1 MIKQAVVAIDPASK
15 RCVRIGDAGPEYLK
29 DLFDLGLI
37 LVPAKHSEAVKAL
50 HETHPDLFRIN
61 SEPSA
66 HSYPDIT
73 PPGLSGRIEAA
84 FVSIAH
90 QGDIGLATRLK
101 LMHPSTEVDR
111 ESCAKYATV
120 VLSRLVAA
128 LLATL
133 PLEQSDRIQQ
143 ELAEYLS
150 SNFECP

>member
-1 MIKQAVVAIDPASK
+1 MTKQAVVAIDPASK
-15 RCVRIGDAGPEYLK
+15 QCVHIGEAGPEYLK
-29 DLFDLGLI
+29 ELFDLGLI
-37 LVPAKHSEAVKAL
+37 LVPAKHNEAVKAL
-50 HETHPDLFRIN
+50 HETHPDVFRLN
-61 SEPSA
+61 SEPSR
-66 HSYPDIT
+66 HSYPKIT

-101 LMHPSTEVDR
+101 LMHPSTDVDQ

-133 PLEQSDRIQQ
+133 PLEHSDRIQQ

>member
-1 MIKQAVVAIDPASK
+1 MTKDSVAAIDPKSR
-15 RCVRIGDAGPEYLK
+15 RCVHIGGADAEYLK
-29 DLFDLGLI
+29 ELFDMGLI
-37 LVPAKHSEAVKAL
+37 LVPLTGAEAVKAL
-50 HETHPDLFRIN
+50 HERHSDVFKMN
-61 SEPSA
+61 SNSSSHA
-66 HSYPDIT
+66 YPDIT
-73 PPGLSGRIEAA
+73 PPGLAGRIEAA

-101 LMHPSTEVDR
+101 LMHPSKEVDR

-143 ELAEYLS
+143 ELAAYLS